1 MRFLVV
7 VVTTVATLAFI
18 AASCAMNWKFM
29 TSLGKSEFEQQIFG
43 SVSVAVSVFIALL
56 PTLILW
62 AWRERRFLYVALGV
76 PVFLAFVAFSLSSAV
91 GFAAKNRGALME
103 DRSLIDARLYEV
115 KREIEVEEA
124 KRKALGAPR
133 LAVVVQE
140 ALHGLEQD
148 RKWQRSKGCQE
159 ATTEAMRT
167 FCKGYFDLKAEVAR
181 ASELT
186 FIEGKIARLKRE
198 ARDYEERGGGREAD
212 NQAAVLANLLGL
224 QPVKVERGLTLF
236 LAALVEIGAALGLY
250 FATGHLRAEGV
261 TNAGPGRGITIVE
274 GGCLDRRCRASALSG
289 ALEADCRTGIRIASR
304 AAHEAESEHREDR
317 SGGIE
322 AWVMWCH
329 S

>member
-103 DRSLIDARLYEV
+103 DRSLINARLEGV

-124 KRKALGAPR
+124 KGKALGAPR
-133 LAVVVQE
+133 LAVIVQE

-159 ATTEAMRT
+159 ATAEAMRT
-167 FCKGYFDLKAEVAR
+167 FCKGYFDLKAEAAR
-181 ASELT
+181 AGELT

-198 ARDYEERGGGREAD
+198 ARGYEEKGGGRQAD
-212 NQAAVLANLLGL
+212 NQAAVLASFLGF
-224 QPVKVERGLTLF
+224 QPVEVERGLTLF
-236 LAALVEIGAALGLY
+236 LAVLVEIGAALGLY
-250 FATGHLRAEGV
+250 FATGHLGGNDSGPIGPSRGV
-261 TNAGPGRGITIVE
+261 TVVESRVLKDISQPKTEAAPLKQIAGPASGS
-274 GGCLDRRCRASALSG
+274 RRVPRMK
-289 ALEADCRTGIRIASR
+289 RNQNIKKT
-304 AAHEAESEHREDR
+304 EAEE
-317 SGGIE
+317 
-322 AWVMWCH
+322 
-329 S
+329 